1 MKAVMKL
8 DIAQGDDTDEQVKES
23 LLDGVKPERITI
35 EPTGSFVA
43 GDNPEW
49 KFIGDVRD
57 LFSVLLNYVGIR
69 GGDREL
75 LNMHAHNITT
85 FEQVDVPAEQ

>member
-8 DIAQGDDTDEQVKES
+8 DIAKGNDTDEQVKES
-23 LLDGVKPERITI
+23 LLEGIKPERVTI

-43 GDNPEW
+43 GGNPEW
-49 KFIGDVRD
+49 KFTGDVRD
-57 LFSVLLNYVGIR
+57 LFSILLNYVGIR

-85 FEQVDVPAEQ
+85 FEQVPEPNE